1 MNIPPFMS
9 IRTDPSEV
17 IDVELR
23 VCWRRAGWLHVTA
36 VIPSRRHEVW
46 PFPEAALPLR
56 PPSEGRIDLW
66 RAKQTAR
73 PLLYISQSRTSWI
86 HGPRAC
92 DPVLGRWALCC
103 APPSRALPLSCLSA
117 GFWTGPG
124 AVWPGASVTLR
135 KTAKWHPGG
144 NQKHALASLSL
155 VLEII

>member
-86 HGPRAC
+86 YRPERVTRRSAAGHCAAPLPR
-92 DPVLGRWALCC
+92 VL
-103 APPSRALPLSCLSA
+103 
-117 GFWTGPG
+117 
-124 AVWPGASVTLR
+124 
-135 KTAKWHPGG
+135 
-144 NQKHALASLSL
+144 SLSL
-155 VLEII
+155 V